1 MIAASEEVYS
11 SLRRR
16 FKGDLLRP
24 GDGDYEDARTIWNG
38 MVARS
43 PGLIA
48 RCADVSDVQNAV
60 RAGSEAW
67 NPYRRPLWRA

>member
-1 MIAASEEVYS
+1 MVEASEEVYS

-24 GDGDYEDARTIWNG
+24 GNSGYEDARTIWNV
-38 MVARS
+38 MVARA

-48 RCADVSDVQNAV
+48 SFAEVSDVPKAV
-60 RAGSEAW
+60 RAASDI
-67 NPYRRPLWRA
+67 